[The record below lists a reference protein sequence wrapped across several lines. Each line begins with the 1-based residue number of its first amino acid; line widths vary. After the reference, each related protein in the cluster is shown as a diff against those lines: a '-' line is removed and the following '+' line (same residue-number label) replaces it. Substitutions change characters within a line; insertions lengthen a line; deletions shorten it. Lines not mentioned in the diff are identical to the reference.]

1 MSELKIGFLTGVIFE
16 GNSTFRGAIL
26 ITDSQ
31 TKPLEFRVTAP
42 IRPTAFQKTLYGG
55 ILNEE
60 ILVELIT
67 LPLVRT
73 IKEKPA
79 VILVRDPLFLG
90 ANLKQDIRIVRIYK
104 EDEISFGKNNESVSI
119 NSLSGKYEPILLET
133 SKEVTNELSE
143 IRKILSDVFAKY
155 NLLEPFERV
164 KLACEQV
171 HDQKIG
177 ESQK

>member
-1 MSELKIGFLTGVIFE
+1 MSDLKIGFLMGVSFDD
-16 GNSTFRGAIL
+16 NSTFRGAIL

-31 TKPLEFRVTAP
+31 TKPIEFRVTAP
-42 IRPTAFQKTLYGG
+42 IRPTLFQKTLYGE
-55 ILNEE
+55 ILGEE
-60 ILVELIT
+60 ILVELIA

-73 IKEKPA
+73 VKEKPA

-104 EDEISFGKNNESVSI
+104 EDEISFGKNSDGISI

-133 SKEVTNELSE
+133 SNEINNELSE

-171 HDQKIG
+171 HAQKIG

>member
-1 MSELKIGFLTGVIFE
+1 MGVSFDD
-16 GNSTFRGAIL
+16 NSTFRGAIL

-42 IRPTAFQKTLYGG
+42 IRPTSFQKTLYGE
-55 ILNEE
+55 ILGEE

-73 IKEKPA
+73 IKEKPE
-79 VILVRDPLFLG
+79 VILVRDPLFLS

-104 EDEISFGKNNESVSI
+104 EDEIGFGKNNESVSI

-133 SKEVTNELSE
+133 SKEVDDELPE

-155 NLLEPFERV
+155 NLIEPFERV

-171 HDQKIG
+171 HAQKIG

>member
-1 MSELKIGFLTGVIFE
+1 MSELKIGFLTGVNFE

-42 IRPTAFQKTLYGG
+42 IRPTSFQKTLYGE
-55 ILNEE
+55 ILGEE

-73 IKEKPA
+73 IKEKPE

-104 EDEISFGKNNESVSI
+104 EDEIGFGKNNESVSI

-133 SKEVTNELSE
+133 SKEVNDELPE

-155 NLLEPFERV
+155 NLIEPFERV

-171 HDQKIG
+171 HAQKIG